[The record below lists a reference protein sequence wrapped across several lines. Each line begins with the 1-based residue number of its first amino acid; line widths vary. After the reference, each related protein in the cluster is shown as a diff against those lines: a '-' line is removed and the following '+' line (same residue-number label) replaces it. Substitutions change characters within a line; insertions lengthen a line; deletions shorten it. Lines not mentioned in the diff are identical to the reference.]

1 MTKFSVLAL
10 TLMSG
15 AAFAQGAGPTA
26 AQFQAALADAC
37 PAPRQATRAISCAVE
52 DEGSVQYRC
61 TYEAQGANG
70 AWASQTA
77 ILQRAEGQWVWID
90 GPTRC
95 DDENP
100 ELN

>member
-1 MTKFSVLAL
+1 MTRYSILTLAL
-10 TLMSG
+10 VST
-15 AAFAQGAGPTA
+15 AAFAQTASPTA
-26 AQFQAALADAC
+26 AQFQQALAEAC
-37 PAPRQATRAISCAVE
+37 PAPRQQTRNIRCTVE
-52 DEGSVQYRC
+52 DQGSIQYRC
-61 TYEAQGANG
+61 TYEAQGADQR
-70 AWASQTA
+70 WAPQTA

>member
-1 MTKFSVLAL
+1 MTKYSVLAL
-10 TLMSG
+10 ALAST
-15 AAFAQGAGPTA
+15 AAFAQTAAPTA

-37 PAPRQATRAISCAVE
+37 PQPRQATRDIACAVE
-52 DEGSVQYRC
+52 DEGSVQYSC
-61 TYEAQGANG
+61 AYEAQGADG
-70 AWASQTA
+70 RWARHTA

>member
-1 MTKFSVLAL
+1 MTRYSLLTFAL
-10 TLMSG
+10 VST
-15 AAFAQGAGPTA
+15 AAFAQAAPPTA

-37 PAPRQATRAISCAVE
+37 PQPRQATRNIACAIE
-52 DEGSVQYRC
+52 DAGSVQYSCR
-61 TYEAQGANG
+61 YEAQGADG
-70 AWASQTA
+70 RWTQHTA

-95 DDENP
+95 DDTNP

>member
-1 MTKFSVLAL
+1 MTKYPVLAL
-10 TLMSG
+10 ALMSS
-15 AAFAQGAGPTA
+15 AAFAQTGGPSA

-37 PAPRQATRAISCAVE
+37 PEPRVQTRNIQCTVE
-52 DEGSVQYRC
+52 DAGSVQYRC
-61 TYEAQGANG
+61 SYEAQGANG
-70 AWASQTA
+70 AWARASA

-95 DDENP
+95 DEENP

>member
-1 MTKFSVLAL
+1 MTKYSVLAL
-10 TLMSG
+10 ALMSS
-15 AAFAQGAGPTA
+15 AAFAQAAPTA

-37 PAPRQATRAISCAVE
+37 PEPRQQTRNVNCAVAE
-52 DEGSVQYRC
+52 AGSVQYRC
-61 TYEAQGANG
+61 TFEAQGANG
-70 AWASQTA
+70 QWASQTA

-95 DDENP
+95 DEENP

>member
-1 MTKFSVLAL
+1 MKTLAIAL
-10 TLMSG
+10 AYLAAAEGG
-15 AAFAQGAGPTA
+15 APTT
-26 AQFQAALADAC
+26 AQFQQALADAC
-37 PAPRQATRAISCAVE
+37 PTPRQPTRNIRCAVE
-52 DEGSVQYRC
+52 DQGSVQYRC
-61 TYEAQGANG
+61 TFEAQGANG
-70 AWASQTA
+70 AWAGATA

>member
-1 MTKFSVLAL
+1 MTKYSVLAL
-10 TLMSG
+10 ALVSS
-15 AAFAQGAGPTA
+15 AAFAQATAPTA

-37 PAPRQATRAISCAVE
+37 PQPRQATRNIACAIE
-52 DEGSVQYRC
+52 DQGSVQYSCR
-61 TYEAQGANG
+61 YEAQGADG
-70 AWASQTA
+70 RWTQKTA

-95 DDENP
+95 DDTNP